1 MFDDFYVHNTS
12 EIPLKHKL
20 GSHIT
25 VMVPAVPA
33 VVSKAEYD
41 YGTCGTAGRVQPCL
55 RYRRQ
60 SSTLPAVPPV
70 RRFRTVTERESHES
84 LLKWSSS

>member
-1 MFDDFYVHNTS
+1 MSPTADKKDSFDFLSDYYFNTKS
-12 EIPLKHKL
+12 PVTFIKP

-25 VMVPAVPA
+25 VMVSAVPA

-41 YGTCGTAGRVQPCL
+41 YGTYGTAGGVQSCL
-55 RYRRQ
+55 RYRRY
-60 SSTLPAVPPV
+60 
-70 RRFRTVTERESHES
+70 RTVKEKQSHES